1 MDTPLFAISI
11 HEHPEPCKALEAA
24 LGDLSVETYFVKGW
38 AAARDLIAQYQPLLV
53 FVELAIWNR
62 SHAEI
67 VHLAGVADP
76 YFNIVVVGSVPDIEM
91 YVSTIEQGAFEFIA
105 PPFAYEAL
113 TRVVHSA
120 AKDARSCRQS
130 LAPVTLYPVAE

>member
-1 MDTPLFAISI
+1 MDTPLLAISI

-24 LGDLSVETYFVKGW
+24 LGDLSVETYFVKGLP
-38 AAARDLIAQYQPLLV
+38 AARDLIAQYQPLLV

-67 VHLAGVADP
+67 VHLAGAADP

-91 YVSTIEQGAFEFIA
+91 YVSAIEQGAFEFIA
-105 PPFAYEAL
+105 APFAPETL
-113 TRVVHSA
+113 TRVVQSA
-120 AKDARSCRQS
+120 VKDARSCRES
-130 LAPVTLYPVAE
+130 LARVSLHPVAE